1 MKLNRLIV
9 SASLAKI
16 VLLFG
21 IGLCFR
27 QMDTERLE
35 QIRARAIITQSDN
48 ISKLFYDAGVAMGGY
63 SITKSQ
69 LFSDRYKKISEQIPP
84 GLQELKS
91 LIGKNPSQQ
100 ALSSRVETTIQ
111 DGMKTL
117 SEAKAAIDENR
128 VDVAQFRSRH
138 MYKGLRQSTDQ
149 LQTELKSLTAA
160 EDDKVERAKISSSA
174 TIWFYSLLVLSLIL
188 DFVVLSLALLSSK
201 RQKKFA

>member
-16 VLLFG
+16 VLLFAIG
-21 IGLCFR
+21 ICFR

-84 GLQELKS
+84 SLQELKS

-138 MYKGLRQSTDQ
+138 MYKSLRQSTDQ
-149 LQTELKSLTAA
+149 LQAELKSLTAA
-160 EDDKVERAKISSSA
+160 KDDKVEGAKISSSA